1 MNWKKLFI
9 FARKNYLITLF
20 LLTIVFV
27 GIVSVF
33 KLFSSYSQPT
43 FVYAKVKMGQ
53 GLWWSGGSKPSIWF
67 VDAIKKGD
75 VETDLLGK
83 PVAQVQKVT
92 YYPWWG
98 TDQFDVYISVKLKV
112 SVNKKTKKYNFKRS
126 TLGVGAPIEL
136 EFSSVQ
142 LSGTVTDISEKELD
156 EPYVEKQITLT
167 KKWAYPWEYDA
178 IKVGDKYFN
187 GEDTIFEITGKNAQ
201 NTSTISNDPY
211 GNSNPNITELKR
223 YITVRAKIKVK
234 EKGGQL
240 IFGEDQ
246 IIRPGKLFN
255 FSTPA
260 FTFTDYAVGEI
271 Q

>member
-1 MNWKKLFI
+1 MSLKKLFL
-9 FARKNYLITLF
+9 FTRKNYFITLF

-27 GIVSVF
+27 GIVSLF

-43 FVYAKVKMGQ
+43 YVYAKVKMGQ
-53 GLWWSGGSKPSIWF
+53 GLWWSGGAKPSIWF

-83 PVAQVQKVT
+83 PIAEIMKVN

-98 TDQFDVYISVKLKV
+98 SDQFDVYLMVKLKV
-112 SVNKKTKKYNFKRS
+112 SANKKTKKYNFKRS

-142 LSGTVTDISEKELD
+142 LSGTVTELNDKELTD
-156 EPYVEKQITLT
+156 TYTEKQITLT
-167 KKWAYPWEYDA
+167 KKWAYPWEYAA
-178 IKVGDKYFN
+178 IRVGDSYFN
-187 GEDTIFEITGKNAQ
+187 GENTIFEIIGKNAQ
-201 NTSTISNDPY
+201 NTSTISSDPY
-211 GNSNPNITELKR
+211 GNNNPSITELKQ
-223 YITVRAKIKVK
+223 YITVTAKIKVK
-234 EKGGQL
+234 EKDGQF

-255 FSTPA
+255 FSTPS

-271 Q
+271 K